1 VSIGGSRKITSAHG
15 NQPDS
20 PLKPTPH
27 RLSWRDRFLAFG
39 VSAAGWAA
47 VQFIG
52 RTSRIKV
59 VSSPGYRD
67 RIERGRPVIY
77 AFWHRY
83 QVLMLFVHRG
93 EGVHVLVSQ
102 SKDGELI
109 AQTLHRLGF
118 RTVRGSSSRG
128 GTGALLKLMDVVK
141 AGGSV
146 AFTPDGPRGPVRSVQ
161 PGVLALAA
169 KMEIP
174 VVPLAWAGRR
184 VKELGSWDRFL
195 IPKPFGRYA
204 VVYGEPT
211 FFSESGP
218 AAEEKLKNLL
228 IAVESQAQSALSD
241 L

>member
-1 VSIGGSRKITSAHG
+1 MAFFVS
-15 NQPDS
+15 
-20 PLKPTPH
+20 
-27 RLSWRDRFLAFG
+27 
-39 VSAAGWAA
+39 VAGWFV
-47 VQFIG
+47 VQCVG
-52 RTSRIKV
+52 RTSRIKLIR
-59 VSSPGYRD
+59 SAGYQGRRD
-67 RIERGRPVIY
+67 RNLPVIY

-93 EGVHVLVSQ
+93 EGVHVLVSR

-118 RTVRGSSSRG
+118 KTARGSSSRG
-128 GTGALLKLMDVVK
+128 GGAALLKLVDVLK
-141 AGGSV
+141 GGGSA
-146 AFTPDGPRGPVRSVQ
+146 AFTPDGPRGPLRSVQ

-169 KMEIP
+169 KMEVP
-174 VVPLAWAGRR
+174 VVPLAWAGHR

-195 IPKPFGRYA
+195 VPKPFGRYA

-228 IAVESQAQSALSD
+228 IAVESQAESVLASL
-241 L
+241 